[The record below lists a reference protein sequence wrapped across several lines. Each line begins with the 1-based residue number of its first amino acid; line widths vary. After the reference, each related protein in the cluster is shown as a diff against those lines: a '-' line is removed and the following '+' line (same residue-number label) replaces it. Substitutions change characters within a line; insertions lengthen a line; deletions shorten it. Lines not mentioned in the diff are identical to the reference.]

1 MSSIQHI
8 HAREILDSRGNPT
21 VEVEVLLESGA
32 LGRAAAPSGASTGV
46 HEAVEL
52 RDGTARFGGKG
63 VLKALVNVNE
73 QISGVLTGMESM
85 DQRAVDYAMI
95 DLDATPAKARLGA
108 NAIVAVSLAVAK
120 ASAEE
125 CGLDL
130 YRYIGGVNAH
140 TLPTPQLNVLNGGAH
155 ADNPLDLQEFMLVP
169 TGASSFGEALRWGA
183 EVYHVLKAVLKEKG
197 MRTAVGDE
205 GGFAPDVATSEECLS
220 LMVEAI
226 GRAGLTPGKDI
237 GLALDAASSGMYH
250 DGIYHFTGEQ
260 KDRSRDEMV
269 LYYESLCDSFPL
281 VSLEDSMAEDD
292 WDGWEM
298 VTQHLGRRV
307 QIVGDDVFVTNRKLL
322 AEGIRRNVANSVLIK
337 LNQIGTLTE
346 TLDTMRDAFQAGYS
360 CVVSHR
366 SGETEDVSLAHLAV
380 ATNSGQ
386 VKTGAPARSER
397 VAKYNELLRIEE
409 ALGSQARF
417 GGTLKGIG
425 H

>member
-21 VEVEVLLESGA
+21 VEAEVLLESGA

-52 RDGTARFGGKG
+52 RDGTERFGGKG

-73 QISGVLTGMESM
+73 QISDVLNGMESM
-85 DQRAVDYAMI
+85 DQRSIDYAMI
-95 DLDATPAKARLGA
+95 DLDATPSKARLGA

-125 CGLDL
+125 CGLDF
-130 YRYIGGVNAH
+130 YRYIGGANAH
-140 TLPTPQLNVLNGGAH
+140 RLPLPLLNVLNGGAH

-169 TGASSFGEALRWGA
+169 IGASSFGEALRWGV
-183 EVYHVLKAVLKEKG
+183 EVYHVLKSVLKEKG

-205 GGFAPDVATSEECLS
+205 GGFAPDVTTSEECLS
-220 LMVEAI
+220 LMVDAI
-226 GRAGLTPGKDI
+226 GVAGLAPGKDVA
-237 GLALDAASSGMYH
+237 LALDAATSGMYH
-250 DGIYHFTGEQ
+250 DGIYHFAGER
-260 KDRSRDEMV
+260 KDRSRDDMV
-269 LYYESLCDSFPL
+269 LYYESLCDTFPL
-281 VSLEDSMAEDD
+281 VSLEDPMAEDD
-292 WDGWEM
+292 WEGWEM
-298 VTQHLGRRV
+298 ITRHLGTRV
-307 QIVGDDVFVTNRKLL
+307 QIVGDDIFVTNHSLL
-322 AEGIRRNVANSVLIK
+322 TEGIRRHVANSILIK

-346 TLDTMRDAFQAGYS
+346 TLDTMSEAFQAGYT

-380 ATNSGQ
+380 ATNCGQ

-409 ALGSQARF
+409 DLGSQARF

-425 H
+425 R

>member
-73 QISGVLTGMESM
+73 QISGVLTGVESM

>member
-1 MSSIQHI
+1 
-8 HAREILDSRGNPT
+8 
-21 VEVEVLLESGA
+21 
-32 LGRAAAPSGASTGV
+32 
-46 HEAVEL
+46 
-52 RDGTARFGGKG
+52 
-63 VLKALVNVNE
+63 
-73 QISGVLTGMESM
+73 
-85 DQRAVDYAMI
+85 
-95 DLDATPAKARLGA
+95 
-108 NAIVAVSLAVAK
+108 VSLAVAK

-140 TLPTPQLNVLNGGAH
+140 TLPIPQLNVLNGGAH

>member
-73 QISGVLTGMESM
+73 QISGVLTGVESM

-169 TGASSFGEALRWGA
+169 TGASSFGEALRWGT

>member
-21 VEVEVLLESGA
+21 VEVEVMLESGA
-32 LGRAAAPSGASTGV
+32 FGRAAAPSGASTGV

-73 QISGVLTGMESM
+73 QISDVLTGMESM
-85 DQRAVDYAMI
+85 DQRSVDYAMI
-95 DLDATPAKARLGA
+95 DLDATPSKARLGA

-125 CGLDL
+125 CGLDF
-130 YRYIGGVNAH
+130 YRYIGGANAR
-140 TLPTPQLNVLNGGAH
+140 TLPIPQLNVLNGGAH
-155 ADNPLDLQEFMLVP
+155 ADNPLDLQEFMLIP
-169 TGASSFGEALRWGA
+169 AGASSFGEALRWGA
-183 EVYHVLKAVLKEKG
+183 EVYHVLKAVLKERG

-205 GGFAPDVATSEECLS
+205 GGFAPDVSTSEECLS

-226 GRAGLTPGKDI
+226 SKAGFAPGKDI
-237 GLALDAASSGMYH
+237 VLGLDAAPSGMYH
-250 DGIYHFTGEQ
+250 DNLYHFAGE
-260 KDRSRDEMV
+260 KIDRSREEMV
-269 LYYESLCDSFPL
+269 VYYESLCDSFPL
-281 VSLEDSMAEDD
+281 VSLEDPMAEDD
-292 WDGWEM
+292 WEGWEM

-307 QIVGDDVFVTNRKLL
+307 QVVGDDVFVTNRKLL
-322 AEGIRRNVANSVLIK
+322 AEGIRRHVANSILIK

-380 ATNSGQ
+380 ATNCGQ

-409 ALGSQARF
+409 SLGSQARF

-425 H
+425 

>member
-21 VEVEVLLESGA
+21 VEVEVMLESGA
-32 LGRAAAPSGASTGV
+32 SGRAAAPSGASTGV

-73 QISGVLTGMESM
+73 QISDVLTGMESM

-95 DLDATPAKARLGA
+95 DLDATPSKARLGA

-125 CGLDL
+125 CGLDF
-130 YRYIGGVNAH
+130 YRYIGGANAH
-140 TLPTPQLNVLNGGAH
+140 TLPIPQLNVLNGGAH
-155 ADNPLDLQEFMLVP
+155 ADNSLDLQEFMLIP
-169 TGASSFGEALRWGA
+169 AGASSFGEALRWGV
-183 EVYHVLKAVLKEKG
+183 EVYHVLKAVLKERG

-205 GGFAPDVATSEECLS
+205 GGFAPNVSTSEECLS

-250 DGIYHFTGEQ
+250 DGIYHFAGE
-260 KDRSRDEMV
+260 KVDRSREEMV
-269 LYYESLCDSFPL
+269 VYYESLCDGFPL
-281 VSLEDSMAEDD
+281 VSLEDPMAEDD
-292 WDGWEM
+292 WEGWEM

-307 QIVGDDVFVTNRKLL
+307 QVVGDDVFVTNRKLL
-322 AEGIRRNVANSVLIK
+322 AEGIRRHVANSILIK

-380 ATNSGQ
+380 ATNCGQ

-409 ALGSQARF
+409 SLGSQARF

-425 H
+425 